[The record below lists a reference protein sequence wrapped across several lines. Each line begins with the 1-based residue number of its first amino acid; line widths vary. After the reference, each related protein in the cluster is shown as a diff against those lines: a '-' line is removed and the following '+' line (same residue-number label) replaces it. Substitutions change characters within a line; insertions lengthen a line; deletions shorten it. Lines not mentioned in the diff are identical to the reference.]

1 MLQSI
6 PGPMIHDDDL
16 LFLAIVPNWSRANRT
31 TDTHTH
37 REKRPEKKTNAQ
49 RSGAQNDRPRFDTET
64 TKQNSH
70 APVKERKR
78 FYKIET
84 KNYDW
89 K

>member
-31 TDTHTH
+31 TDTHKQRETAQNKRSAAEHKTTGPDLTQKQQNKSRTH
-37 REKRPEKKTNAQ
+37 PEKRKKTI
-49 RSGAQNDRPRFDTET
+49 
-64 TKQNSH
+64 
-70 APVKERKR
+70 
-78 FYKIET
+78 YKIER
-84 KNYDW
+84 NYDW